1 MTFPLDFAGH
11 MLKMTTPWLNIKTQ
25 QLQYKK
31 LLELLTVY
39 SNNKIYWKGYWL
51 TAMVWPKPV
60 GCGLVA
66 VYPKPS
72 AAVLAAELM

>member
-31 LLELLTVY
+31 LLGLHKSLLQ
-39 SNNKIYWKGYWL
+39 
-51 TAMVWPKPV
+51 
-60 GCGLVA
+60 
-66 VYPKPS
+66 
-72 AAVLAAELM
+72 